1 MKAAFHKLLFA
12 IALDNVAGYSLTFLE
27 YSKVRHSTSMS
38 DQVFAAKSS
47 AEDREPATSRT
58 VTRRDFL
65 NGVSIAVGASLT
77 AGSPWLE
84 AFGIPDSPFAP
95 EKDPAYYP
103 PSKTGMRGSH
113 DGSFEVAHDLR
124 DGKEWPDAVA
134 DNETY
139 DLIVVG
145 GGISGLSAAYFYRKF
160 AGANSKILILDNHD
174 DFGGHAKRN
183 EFRSGNRLLLG
194 YGGTQSIE
202 APANYSKIAK
212 GLLQELGVDVQRFY
226 KYYDRKLFPT
236 MKLGEATFFDKE
248 TFGEDRL
255 VHEEKSILE
264 EAASYL
270 GPRYSAKAVDQM
282 PIAAEARRDLIRL
295 QDARVD
301 YLPGLTPEQKR
312 VKLIQTSYKDFL
324 LRDVKVHPDVV
335 KVFQTTTHDEYAIGI
350 DAVSAY
356 DCAQYGFP
364 GFAGITLPKGRDDE
378 EEDEPY
384 IFHFPDGNAS
394 IARMLVRSLVPGS
407 APGST
412 MEDIV
417 TARMNYARLDD
428 AGSKIRIRLN
438 STAVH
443 AKHVGDPQ
451 SAKEVEVTYVRGG
464 QARRVRAA
472 ACVLA
477 CYNMVIPYLC
487 PEMPDRQ
494 KEALAYGVKIPL
506 VYTNVQIRNWKAFQ
520 KLGLSSIYAPG
531 AYFSNIMLDFPVSM
545 GGYMFPA
552 SPEESCVLHLL
563 RTPCKPG
570 LPCKDQYRAGRWELF
585 TTKFETFELQVRDQ
599 LGRMLGAGGFDSAND
614 IEAIT
619 VNRWPHGYAYEYN
632 RLFEPLDQPLDQ
644 RPCVIG
650 RQPFGHITI
659 ANSDADGHAYTNN
672 AIDQGHRAV
681 KEIMAMRRAG

>member
-1 MKAAFHKLLFA
+1 
-12 IALDNVAGYSLTFLE
+12 
-27 YSKVRHSTSMS
+27 MS
-38 DQVFAAKSS
+38 DQISVLKNS
-47 AEDREPATSRT
+47 AEDRELDTSRT

-65 NGVSIAVGASLT
+65 NGVSIAVGASLA

-95 EKDPAYYP
+95 EKDPSYYP
-103 PSKTGMRGSH
+103 PAKTGMRGSH
-113 DGSFEVAHDLR
+113 DGSFEVAHELR
-124 DGKEWPDAVA
+124 DGKEWPEAIA

-145 GGISGLSAAYFYRKF
+145 GGISGLAAAYFYRKF
-160 AGANSKILILDNHD
+160 AGSHSNILILDNHD

-202 APANYSKIAK
+202 SPARYSKVAK
-212 GLLQELGVDVQRFY
+212 ELLQEIGIDIQRFY
-226 KYYDRKLFPT
+226 KYYDRKLFAK

-255 VHEEKSILE
+255 VAEEAGILE
-264 EAASYL
+264 EASDYL
-270 GPRYSAKAVDQM
+270 GPRYSPKAVEQM
-282 PIAAEARRDLIRL
+282 PVALEARRDLLRL
-295 QDARVD
+295 QDAKVD

-312 VKLIQTSYKDFL
+312 VKLIQKSYKDFL
-324 LRDVKVHPDVV
+324 LQDVKVHPDVA
-335 KVFQTTTHDEYAIGI
+335 KIFQTTTHDQYAIGI

-364 GFAGITLPKGRDDE
+364 GFAGMTLPKGRGGDDE

-417 TARMNYARLDD
+417 TARMNYARLED
-428 AGSKIRIRLN
+428 ANSKIRIRLN

-443 AKHVGDPQ
+443 AKNLPD
-451 SAKEVEVTYVRGG
+451 AKEVEVTYVRGG

-487 PEMPDRQ
+487 PEMPDKQ
-494 KEALAYGVKIPL
+494 KEALAYAVKIPL

-545 GGYMFPA
+545 GGYKFPS
-552 SPEESCVLHLL
+552 SPDESCVLHLL

-585 TTKFETFELQVRDQ
+585 TTKFETFEQHVRDQ
-599 LGRMLGAGGFDSAND
+599 LGRMLSAGGFDPTAD

-632 RLFEPLDQPLDQ
+632 RLFEPLDQPAAE

-650 RQPFGHITI
+650 RQPFGRITI
-659 ANSDADGHAYTNN
+659 ANSDADGHAYTNI

-681 KEIMAMRRAG
+681 KEVVAMRGTHTG

>member
-1 MKAAFHKLLFA
+1 MGNQDTVPK
-12 IALDNVAGYSLTFLE
+12 
-27 YSKVRHSTSMS
+27 HSA
-38 DQVFAAKSS
+38 D
-47 AEDREPATSRT
+47 DRELGMTRSI
-58 VTRRDFL
+58 TRRDFL
-65 NGVSIAVGASLT
+65 NGVSIAVGASLV

-95 EKDPAYYP
+95 EKDPGYYP
-103 PSKTGMRGSH
+103 PAKTGMRGSH
-113 DGSFEVAHDLR
+113 DGSFEVAHELR
-124 DGKEWPDAVA
+124 DGKNWPEAVD

-145 GGISGLSAAYFYRKF
+145 GGISGLAAAYFFRKY
-160 AGANSKILILDNHD
+160 AGADSKILVLDNHD

-202 APANYSKIAK
+202 APAHYSAVAK
-212 GLLQELGVDVQRFY
+212 DLLKELGIDVQRFY
-226 KYYDRKLFPT
+226 KYYDQKLFST
-236 MKLGEATFFDKE
+236 MKLEEATFFDKE

-255 VHEEKSILE
+255 VSE
-264 EAASYL
+264 EALHYF
-270 GPRYSAKAVDQM
+270 GPRYSAKVVDQM
-282 PIAAEARRDLIRL
+282 PVAPEARRDLLRL
-295 QDARVD
+295 QDAKVD

-312 VKLIQTSYKDFL
+312 VKLIQNSYKDFL
-324 LRDVKVHPDVV
+324 LQDVKVHPDVV
-335 KVFQTTTHDEYAIGI
+335 KIFQTAPHDLYAVGI

-364 GFAGITLPKGRDDE
+364 GFGGMTLPKRRSGDDQE
-378 EEDEPY
+378 EEEPY

-428 AGSKIRIRLN
+428 AGSKVRIRLN
-438 STAVH
+438 STAVR
-443 AKHVGDPQ
+443 AKHVGDPKG
-451 SAKEVEVTYVRGG
+451 AKEVEVTYVRGG
-464 QARRVRAA
+464 QAHRVRTAS
-472 ACVLA
+472 CVLA

-487 PEMPDRQ
+487 PEMSDKQ
-494 KEALAYGVKIPL
+494 KEALAYAVKIPL
-506 VYTNVQIRNWKAFQ
+506 VYTNVQIRSWKSFQ

-531 AYFSNIMLDFPVSM
+531 AYFSNITLDFPVSM
-545 GGYMFPA
+545 GDYKFSA
-552 SPEESCVLHLL
+552 SPEEPCVLHLL

-570 LPCKDQYRAGRWELF
+570 LACKDQYRAGRWELF
-585 TTKFETFELQVRDQ
+585 NTKFETFERHVRDQ
-599 LGRMLGAGGFDSAND
+599 LGRMLSAGGFDPATD

-632 RLFEPLDQPLDQ
+632 RLFEPLDRPAAE

-650 RQPFGHITI
+650 RQPFGRITI
-659 ANSDADGHAYTNN
+659 ANSDADGHAYTNI

-681 KEIMAMRRAG
+681 KEVMATRNTHAG

>member
-1 MKAAFHKLLFA
+1 MGNQDTVPK
-12 IALDNVAGYSLTFLE
+12 
-27 YSKVRHSTSMS
+27 HSA
-38 DQVFAAKSS
+38 D
-47 AEDREPATSRT
+47 DRELGMTRSI
-58 VTRRDFL
+58 TRRDFL
-65 NGVSIAVGASLT
+65 NGVSIAVGASLV

-95 EKDPAYYP
+95 EKDPGYYP
-103 PSKTGMRGSH
+103 PAKTGMRGSH
-113 DGSFEVAHDLR
+113 DGSFEVAHELR
-124 DGKEWPDAVA
+124 NGKNWPEAVD

-145 GGISGLSAAYFYRKF
+145 GGISGLAAAYFFRKY
-160 AGANSKILILDNHD
+160 AGADSKILVLDNHD

-202 APANYSKIAK
+202 APAHYSAVAK
-212 GLLQELGVDVQRFY
+212 DLLKELGIDVQRFY
-226 KYYDRKLFPT
+226 KYYDQKLFST
-236 MKLGEATFFDKE
+236 MKLEEATFFDKE

-255 VHEEKSILE
+255 VSE
-264 EAASYL
+264 EALHYF
-270 GPRYSAKAVDQM
+270 GPRYSAKVVDQM
-282 PIAAEARRDLIRL
+282 PVAPEARRDLLRL
-295 QDARVD
+295 QDAKVD

-312 VKLIQTSYKDFL
+312 VKLIQNSYKDFL
-324 LRDVKVHPDVV
+324 LQDVKVHPDVV
-335 KVFQTTTHDEYAIGI
+335 KIFQTAPHDLYAVGI

-364 GFAGITLPKGRDDE
+364 GFGGMTLPKRRSGDDQE
-378 EEDEPY
+378 EEEPY

-428 AGSKIRIRLN
+428 AGSKVRIRLN
-438 STAVH
+438 STAVR
-443 AKHVGDPQ
+443 AKHVGDPKG
-451 SAKEVEVTYVRGG
+451 AKEVEVTYVRGG
-464 QARRVRAA
+464 QAHRVRTAS
-472 ACVLA
+472 CVLA

-487 PEMPDRQ
+487 PEMSDEQ
-494 KEALAYGVKIPL
+494 KEALAYAVKIPL
-506 VYTNVQIRNWKAFQ
+506 VYTNVQIRNWKSFQ

-531 AYFSNIMLDFPVSM
+531 AYFSNITLDFPVSM
-545 GGYMFPA
+545 GDYKFSA
-552 SPEESCVLHLL
+552 SPEEPCVLHLL

-570 LPCKDQYRAGRWELF
+570 LACKDQYRAGRWELF
-585 TTKFETFELQVRDQ
+585 NTKFETFERHVRDQ
-599 LGRMLGAGGFDSAND
+599 LGRMLSAGGFDPATD

-632 RLFEPLDQPLDQ
+632 ALFEPLDRPESE

-650 RQPFGHITI
+650 RQPFGRIKI
-659 ANSDADGHAYTNN
+659 ANSDADGHAYTNT
-672 AIDQGHRAV
+672 AIDQGYRAV
-681 KEIMAMRRAG
+681 REMVAA